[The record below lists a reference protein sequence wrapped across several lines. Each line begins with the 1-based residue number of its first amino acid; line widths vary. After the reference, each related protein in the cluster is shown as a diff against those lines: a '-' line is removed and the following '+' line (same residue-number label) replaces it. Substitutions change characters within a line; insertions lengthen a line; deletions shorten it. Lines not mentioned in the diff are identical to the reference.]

1 MPEYTTSPFLHL
13 SLFHELAVLI
23 FVLKEQAFK
32 KAAFFC
38 SLATVYITDFNILE
52 RLYQNDNLMST

>member
-13 SLFHELAVLI
+13 SLFHALAVLI

-32 KAAFFC
+32 KAAF
-38 SLATVYITDFNILE
+38 L
-52 RLYQNDNLMST
+52 